1 VSFIFHLQLGY
12 DMTYL
17 FKINPTQIEIN
28 PTQLKNQ
35 PNPKIKL
42 NFSLLP
48 LQLSPLS
55 LSSCFGQPIEGGQDI

>member
-1 VSFIFHLQLGY
+1 MAYPFKNNPTQ
-12 DMTYL
+12 
-17 FKINPTQIEIN
+17 KINPIRINKKPTRIEIN

-48 LQLSPLS
+48 LHCGTLHLA
-55 LSSCFGQPIEGGQDI
+55 